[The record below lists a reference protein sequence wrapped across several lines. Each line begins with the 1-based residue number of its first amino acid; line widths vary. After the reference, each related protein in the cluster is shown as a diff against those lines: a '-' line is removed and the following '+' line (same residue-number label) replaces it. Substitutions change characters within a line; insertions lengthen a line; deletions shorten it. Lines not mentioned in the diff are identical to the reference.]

1 MLTINRIG
9 TFRLVVRHELRTL
22 LADRSLALVCGLLM
36 LMIGYAFYNGLAET
50 GSRDRAVA
58 AVLASERQTA
68 KANIESLR
76 QINATGH
83 VNGPFSNPAN
93 PANIGGGGAGR
104 YAVIPTTALAPVSIG
119 QADMIPNYYAIG
131 YRSKVSFMYDSE
143 IENPWNLL
151 NGHFDLAFLMVFL
164 VPLLIFSLSYNM
176 LSGEREQ
183 GTLKML
189 MSQPLDLLTLL
200 SAKILTRAAFIIVV
214 AAILPILLLLVFRP
228 EARQLDQAGLLALWA
243 GLVAAYCLF
252 WFALAFAVNSF
263 GRSSATNALMLI
275 ASWTLLVL
283 VAPVVLN
290 LVVGLASPA
299 PSRTE
304 LTSRTRV
311 IEAENLRRYDKL
323 FHGDYQYVGKPDVLL
338 AKNGRFVTPPRT
350 RAYLLADRD
359 MDERIDG
366 LLKRFDVQLQGQQ
379 HLVDRFGPVSPAVVT
394 YEGFSSLAGNGSRRY
409 LAFKDQVDRF
419 HDRWRSYFLPRV
431 LEGIA
436 MREEDFGKLPK
447 WTWQELPAFETGR
460 DALRRISLLLVM
472 TLILCAGGL
481 LKLRRYNIA

>member
-1 MLTINRIG
+1 MNRIR

-22 LADRSLALVCGLLM
+22 LADRSLALVCGLLAV
-36 LMIGYAFYNGLAET
+36 MIGYAFYNGLAET
-50 GSRDRAVA
+50 GARDRAVS

-76 QINATGH
+76 QIEATGH

-93 PANIGGGGAGR
+93 PGNIGNGGAGR
-104 YAVIPTTALAPVSIG
+104 YAVIPTAAIAPVSIG

-176 LSGEREQ
+176 LSSEREL
-183 GTLKML
+183 GTLRML

-200 SAKILTRAAFIIVV
+200 LGKILTRAAFLIVV
-214 AAILPILLLLVFRP
+214 ATVLPILLLLVFRP
-228 EARQLDQAGLLALWA
+228 EARTADQAGMLVLWA

-263 GRSSATNALMLI
+263 GRSSATNALILI
-275 ASWTLLVL
+275 ASWTILVL
-283 VAPVVLN
+283 VAPVLLN
-290 LVVGLASPA
+290 LAVGLVSPA

-311 IEAENLRRYDKL
+311 IQADNLRRYDKL
-323 FHGDYQYVGKPDVLL
+323 FHTDYQYVGKPELLL
-338 AKNGRFVTPPRT
+338 AKNGRIPTPPRT
-350 RAYLLADRD
+350 RATFLADRD
-359 MDERIDG
+359 MDDRIDG

-379 HLVDRFGPVSPAVVT
+379 HLVDRFGPVSPAVVA

-409 LAFKDQVDRF
+409 LAFKDQVDAF

-436 MREEDFGKLPK
+436 MREEDFRSLPE
-447 WTWQELPAFETGR
+447 WHWQELPASETSK
-460 DALRRISLLLVM
+460 DALWRIVLLAAVTLVLF
-472 TLILCAGGL
+472 TGGV